1 MRVEAQRTTWHSCV
15 SPGPVNYDAAHSSGG
30 EQDTEPHRRSSSHR
44 QAGGRVEREM
54 GEAMTTSPLVPVST
68 DFLPL
73 VRRLQAMR
81 SIGPSVW
88 LQSIK
93 VEPALASHLKVSSTV
108 TDSPL
113 CMTPTEKLF
122 RR

>member
-1 MRVEAQRTTWHSCV
+1 MWRSCV

-81 SIGPSVW
+81 SILTICMATEYKSG
-88 LQSIK
+88 
-93 VEPALASHLKVSSTV
+93 T
-108 TDSPL
+108 SPGQPPQGKFHSNRFTT
-113 CMTPTEKLF
+113 MYDPN
-122 RR
+122 